1 MIKHDL
7 LLMLHAALRP
17 VGVLLWRLVSLKY
30 RIVILQRFSSSY
42 RTHLL
47 LLI

>member
-17 VGVLLWRLVSLKY
+17 VGILLWRLVSLKY
-30 RIVILQRFSSSY
+30 RIVSFQRFPTSY